1 MQQQPRFEERQNGI
15 NANDIDGL
23 TFDQLPAAVGLL
35 SKKLDAIQ
43 ELLSRSISQRVEREE
58 KILDMKETCEFLS
71 MDEKSLSEA
80 VACGELPTVRFAG
93 RMFFLQHDLTE
104 FLQPY

>member
-15 NANDIDGL
+15 NTNDFDGL

-43 ELLSRSISQRVEREE
+43 ELLNQSISQRVEPEE
-58 KILDMKETCEFLS
+58 KILDMKEACEFLS
-71 MDEKSLSEA
+71 MDERSLSEA

-93 RMFFLQHDLTE
+93 RMFFMQHDLTE
-104 FLQPY
+104 FLQPF

>member
-15 NANDIDGL
+15 DANDFDGL

-43 ELLSRSISQRVEREE
+43 ELLNQSISQRVEREE